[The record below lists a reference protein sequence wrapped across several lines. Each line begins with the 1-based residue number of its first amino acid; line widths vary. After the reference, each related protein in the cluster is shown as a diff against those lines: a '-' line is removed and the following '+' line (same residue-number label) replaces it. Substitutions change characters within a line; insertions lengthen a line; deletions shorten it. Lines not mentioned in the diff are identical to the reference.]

1 MPSADSQD
9 PRVYLAAERTFLAW
23 IRTGLSL
30 MGFGFVVARFG
41 LFLRE
46 IEFSQHPLSL
56 HSARFTLWVGTALIL
71 IGVAVNLFSA
81 FQHIRFVSAVK
92 RGTEVV
98 DRPVTMA
105 SARGPAPGSQRAS
118 TWATLIPCTCVQPRR
133 EPRDTPSASATRP
146 RFSITDSRLSWLD
159 RLQLRLANGPVETP
173 PRRVKNPCG
182 RGNRS
187 TWIASGVI

>member
-1 MPSADSQD
+1 MPPTED

-46 IEFSQHPLSL
+46 MEYSSHPLTMRS
-56 HSARFTLWVGTALIL
+56 SQFTLWTGTSLIL
-71 IGVAVNLFSA
+71 IGVMVNLFSA
-81 FQHIRFVSAVK
+81 LQHIRFVNAVK

-105 SARGPAPGSQRAS
+105 VVIA
-118 TWATLIPCTCVQPRR
+118 LI
-133 EPRDTPSASATRP
+133 
-146 RFSITDSRLSWLD
+146 
-159 RLQLRLANGPVETP
+159 LAVT
-173 PRRVKNPCG
+173 
-182 RGNRS
+182 
-187 TWIASGVI
+187 GVAMTVYLVFVR